1 MKTIAILALSMSLI
15 GCDCPCGEGPAESKR
30 TGEKYFP
37 VKVCPIG
44 ALDGSGCVEYA
55 AKSYNPSGSD
65 LMIHT
70 LDGHAY
76 RFNNAG
82 WAWVVTT
89 R

>member
-1 MKTIAILALSMSLI
+1 MKMLIALAFAAVLS
-15 GCDCPCGEGPAESKR
+15 GCVCEGPAESKR
-30 TGEKYFP
+30 TGERYYP
-37 VKVCPIG
+37 VKVCSIG
-44 ALDGSGCVEYA
+44 DLDGSSCVEYA
-55 AKSYNPSGSD
+55 AKSYNPRGND

-70 LDGHAY
+70 LDGHIY